1 MYKIC
6 KKRIKK
12 ELKMKIKLFYQK
24 YKQSLEDFE
33 SQVNGFMAGV
43 EVVDVKY
50 SEATVG
56 DSEDMDTL
64 TSVMVLYK

>member
-33 SQVNGFMAGV
+33 RQVNDFMATV
-43 EVVDVKY
+43 EVIDVKY
-50 SEATVG
+50 TEATSG
-56 DSEDMDTL
+56 DYENVDTNTGVL
-64 TSVMVLYK
+64 ILYK

>member
-1 MYKIC
+1 
-6 KKRIKK
+6 
-12 ELKMKIKLFYQK
+12 MKIKLFYQK

-33 SQVNGFMAGV
+33 SQVNDFMATV

-56 DSEDMDTL
+56 NSEDMDTL
-64 TSVMVLYK
+64 TSLMVLYK